1 MTSSDLKMLAE
12 AVEKA
17 ERYEAM
23 LEAAEGKRVYVYR
36 CRECGRYAVGERK
49 TRKYCEGCGR

>member
-1 MTSSDLKMLAE
+1 MLAE